1 MCTVS
6 TCLFFRTELT
16 VDQTSTGGSSH
27 VAGEGVPAD
36 CVLLEE
42 TLGSR
47 SVVTKGTC
55 VTGEFTVCFNTY
67 VHFNRLLI

>member
-55 VTGEFTVCFNTY
+55 DW
-67 VHFNRLLI
+67 